1 MVEVTVRRAD
11 CEKRRRLEILR
22 AVQSAL
28 RDPSIGLRA
37 DPGTLRRLTNDIL
50 DGIQG
55 ASTHVIVGRGD
66 FSANLRFAKKSLM
79 YLSVKAK
86 SKAPSLRV
94 LVYNSLPLANGVDG
108 AQMLAFESMRDEHDE
123 PPIASKKKDSAACL
137 SDVEGVPHTIVNSAF
152 KVLNDTD
159 IGRDDNDERATAL
172 RDELTKKFG
181 SFWHVVSDT
190 DDFAVACGATELPVQ
205 NGAHGETKRISMRF
219 KKGTCE
225 YEVWHHVA
233 PFDRFGLGKMTWSEK
248 ARYARYV
255 LILAGGAAVAWY
267 KSKCIKEPRGISQQ
281 VCRVLP
287 LSAPLALG
295 LFIFF
300 VVSAH
305 VDTSAWKKLER
316 KKSD

>member
-1 MVEVTVRRAD
+1 MRRAD

-37 DPGTLRRLTNDIL
+37 DPGTLRRLANGIL

-123 PPIASKKKDSAACL
+123 PPIASKKKDWRR
-137 SDVEGVPHTIVNSAF
+137 VERRGVPHTIVNSAL

-172 RDELTKKFG
+172 RDELTK
-181 SFWHVVSDT
+181 SLVHS
-190 DDFAVACGATELPVQ
+190 
-205 NGAHGETKRISMRF
+205 
-219 KKGTCE
+219 GT
-225 YEVWHHVA
+225 W
-233 PFDRFGLGKMTWSEK
+233 
-248 ARYARYV
+248 
-255 LILAGGAAVAWY
+255 
-267 KSKCIKEPRGISQQ
+267 
-281 VCRVLP
+281 
-287 LSAPLALG
+287 
-295 LFIFF
+295 
-300 VVSAH
+300 
-305 VDTSAWKKLER
+305 
-316 KKSD
+316 

>member
-11 CEKRRRLEILR
+11 CAKRRRLEILR

-28 RDPSIGLRA
+28 QDPSIGVRA
-37 DPGTLRRLTNDIL
+37 DPGTLRRLATGIL
-50 DGIQG
+50 DGIRD
-55 ASTHVIVGRGD
+55 ASTHVVVGRGD
-66 FSANLRFAKKSLM
+66 FSANLRFAKKSLL
-79 YLSVKAK
+79 YAVVKAK

-94 LVYNSLPLANGVDG
+94 LVYNSLPLANAVDG

-123 PPIASKKKDSAACL
+123 PPIASKKKDLATCV
-137 SDVEGVPHTIVNSAF
+137 SDVEGIPHTIVNSAL

-190 DDFAVACGATELPVQ
+190 GDFAVASRATALPVQ
-205 NGAHGETKRISMRF
+205 NGAHGETKRVSMRF
-219 KKGTCE
+219 KKGGCE

-233 PFDRFGLGKMTWSEK
+233 PFDRFGLVKMTWAEK
-248 ARYARYV
+248 ARYARYA
-255 LILAGGAAVAWY
+255 LILAGGGAVAWY
-267 KSKCIKEPRGISQQ
+267 KSKCISEPKGISQY

-287 LSAPLALG
+287 LSAPLVLG

>member
-1 MVEVTVRRAD
+1 
-11 CEKRRRLEILR
+11 
-22 AVQSAL
+22 
-28 RDPSIGLRA
+28 
-37 DPGTLRRLTNDIL
+37 
-50 DGIQG
+50 
-55 ASTHVIVGRGD
+55 
-66 FSANLRFAKKSLM
+66 
-79 YLSVKAK
+79 
-86 SKAPSLRV
+86 
-94 LVYNSLPLANGVDG
+94 
-108 AQMLAFESMRDEHDE
+108 MRDEHDE

-233 PFDRFGLGKMTWSEK
+233 PFDRFGIGKMTWSALAVVYDAM
-248 ARYARYV
+248 ARESNEG
-255 LILAGGAAVAWY
+255 GGAHRARAKSGLDLGGVFDAVRPNAAT
-267 KSKCIKEPRGISQQ
+267 CPEATGEFPALEPTPRAYQRQAVGWM
-281 VCRVLP
+281 
-287 LSAPLALG
+287 LSL
-295 LFIFF
+295 I
-300 VVSAH
+300 H
-305 VDTSAWKKLER
+305 I
-316 KKSD
+316 